1 MKRVFILLAQIC
13 QSQYTEA
20 VEDHIFKIEHD
31 RSMVEVY

>member
-1 MKRVFILLAQIC
+1 MNKVFILVAQIC
-13 QSQYTEA
+13 QRQYTES